1 MCRYLT
7 NCARAFC
14 VDKINRGAVLP
25 ASVKLTFGTARLF
38 LDGAYRCHNGGH
50 NFLQRVVFRTVM
62 QTRRGEDD
70 KAQWPHM
77 VWSDS
82 GLAIVGS
89 VVEMLVPVWVQVHH
103 VAAVETEIVD
113 EVPFDV
119 LCGYCNQKAQE
130 G

>member
-1 MCRYLT
+1 
-7 NCARAFC
+7 
-14 VDKINRGAVLP
+14 
-25 ASVKLTFGTARLF
+25 
-38 LDGAYRCHNGGH
+38 
-50 NFLQRVVFRTVM
+50 M

-70 KAQWPHM
+70 KAQWSHM

-89 VVEMLVPVWVQVHH
+89 VVEMLVPVWVQMHD

-119 LCGYCNQKAQE
+119 LCRYCNQKA
-130 G
+130 